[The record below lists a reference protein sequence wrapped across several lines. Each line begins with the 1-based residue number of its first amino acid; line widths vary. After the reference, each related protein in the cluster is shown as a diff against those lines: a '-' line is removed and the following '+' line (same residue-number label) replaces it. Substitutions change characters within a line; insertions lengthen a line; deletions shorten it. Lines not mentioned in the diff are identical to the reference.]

1 MSLLAALTVKVSA
14 ILLVVLVGAL
24 CLRTRSAAARRWV
37 LAVGVVSACA
47 VPALHVLPVPPL
59 VRVAPLGALDWS
71 AGPVFDML
79 GLRPYALFTADADVF
94 GPAVASESAAFRP
107 GRSGRAAAAVA
118 GGHVVGLLA
127 VTIWLA
133 GTVAGAGVLLVGLA
147 RLRWLRASSSLVT
160 DGPWHRLCA
169 DLARSCGLRRGVD
182 LLFGPRPGLVATW
195 GWRRPAVML
204 PAAASEWSAERM
216 RVVLLHELAHVRHC
230 DWLLQMAAEAL
241 RCVWWFNPLAW
252 VVRARLRRES
262 EHAADDLVLARG
274 VPATTC
280 ATHLVELAKEARKH
294 RRTWLPAPAM
304 ARPSHLERRLSAM
317 LNSHANR
324 RPMTRRARFW
334 SLGALVPAAMLVAGL
349 QVGAQ
354 TARISGA
361 VVDQDGNVVRNPEV
375 TFTIRE
381 AWQSAGPMRYAF
393 VDQAG
398 NVVRNPDVTR
408 ISTTRSASAQLIGRD
423 DGSFEVFDLGPGEY
437 ILAVR
442 TPGFEPLFR
451 QFSLE
456 AGEQREEELV
466 LSRMPAG
473 RQPLTGAESATTGT
487 APATTGR
494 PPESIGSA
502 VGQEPPA
509 EPSSERIAELVERA
523 AALQEQLQ
531 SVLAELQTVLDDPDQ
546 PAGRSDEPVRI
557 GDGVPPPAKIHD
569 VPPVYPPAARE
580 AGVQGLVILE
590 ATIDPTGEVGNVE
603 VLRSVPE
610 LEEAAIAAVEQWR
623 YEPTLVD
630 GAPVSVLM
638 TVTINFLLPSP

>member
-1 MSLLAALTVKVSA
+1 M
-14 ILLVVLVGAL
+14 
-24 CLRTRSAAARRWV
+24 
-37 LAVGVVSACA
+37 
-47 VPALHVLPVPPL
+47 H
-59 VRVAPLGALDWS
+59 
-71 AGPVFDML
+71 
-79 GLRPYALFTADADVF
+79 YAF
-94 GPAVASESAAFRP
+94 
-107 GRSGRAAAAVA
+107 
-118 GGHVVGLLA
+118 
-127 VTIWLA
+127 
-133 GTVAGAGVLLVGLA
+133 
-147 RLRWLRASSSLVT
+147 
-160 DGPWHRLCA
+160 
-169 DLARSCGLRRGVD
+169 
-182 LLFGPRPGLVATW
+182 
-195 GWRRPAVML
+195 
-204 PAAASEWSAERM
+204 
-216 RVVLLHELAHVRHC
+216 
-230 DWLLQMAAEAL
+230 
-241 RCVWWFNPLAW
+241 
-252 VVRARLRRES
+252 
-262 EHAADDLVLARG
+262 
-274 VPATTC
+274 
-280 ATHLVELAKEARKH
+280 
-294 RRTWLPAPAM
+294 
-304 ARPSHLERRLSAM
+304 
-317 LNSHANR
+317 
-324 RPMTRRARFW
+324 
-334 SLGALVPAAMLVAGL
+334 
-349 QVGAQ
+349 
-354 TARISGA
+354 
-361 VVDQDGNVVRNPEV
+361 VDQAGNVVRNPDV

-381 AWQSAGPMRYAF
+381 AWQPAGPMHYAF

-423 DGSFEVFDLGPGEY
+423 DGSFEIFDLGPGEY

-502 VGQEPPA
+502 VGQEPPP